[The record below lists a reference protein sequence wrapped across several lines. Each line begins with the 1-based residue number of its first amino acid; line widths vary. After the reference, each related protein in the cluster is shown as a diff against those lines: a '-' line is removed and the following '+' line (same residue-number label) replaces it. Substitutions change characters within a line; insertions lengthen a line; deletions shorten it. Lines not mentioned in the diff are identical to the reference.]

1 MNGGNT
7 TWSNVL
13 KMNTPTI
20 VALAAI
26 LITMFSLK
34 ADINSLK
41 ADIRE
46 LRQDTDRKL
55 ERIDARL
62 DSFGERFT
70 ANKTRLDTLDE
81 PVLP

>member
-46 LRQDTDRKL
+46 LRQD
-55 ERIDARL
+55 
-62 DSFGERFT
+62 
-70 ANKTRLDTLDE
+70 
-81 PVLP
+81 